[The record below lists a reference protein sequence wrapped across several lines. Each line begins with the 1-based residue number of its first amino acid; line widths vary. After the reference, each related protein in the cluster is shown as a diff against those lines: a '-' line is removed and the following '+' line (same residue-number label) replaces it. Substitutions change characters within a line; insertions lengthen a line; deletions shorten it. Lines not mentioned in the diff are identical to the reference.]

1 MVQKQAS
8 CAEIRCSLVMSGS
21 YNRHESVLPC
31 RKVMKRPIGHN
42 GTAQPEP
49 GCIRPIGHHRGNK
62 STLSSWARFVALY
75 ATAQAAAV
83 SSDRPGDAFGRS
95 AIIAET
101 RAHSAAGR
109 ALSRFMQLL
118 RQPPS
123 AVIGPGMH
131 SADRPS
137 LRKQEHTQQLGAL
150 CRALCNCSGSRRQ
163 Q

>member
-1 MVQKQAS
+1 MPERAWD
-8 CAEIRCSLVMSGS
+8 G
-21 YNRHESVLPC
+21 RHNIQVNS
-31 RKVMKRPIGHN
+31 
-42 GTAQPEP
+42 AD
-49 GCIRPIGHHRGNK
+49 IGHHRGNK
-62 STLSSWARFVALY
+62 SALSSWARFVALY

-137 LRKQEHTQQLGAL
+137 SRKQERIRLGYSIYTPRPLLPYSHSITFSAARQLIFQPFIFVI
-150 CRALCNCSGSRRQ
+150 SPHPSI
-163 Q
+163 